1 MNMKEEALL
10 RVENLTKI
18 FRTGFLGK
26 GEKIIAVNDV
36 SFFLKKGEVLSLIGE
51 SGSGKTTIARLILKL
66 LKPTSGRIYYEDT
79 DIWEISDKD
88 YWRKVQA
95 IFQDPYASF
104 NSFYK
109 VERTLKNVFK
119 LFPDKISKGEKDKK
133 VHEALEKIGLNP
145 KEVLGKHPFELSGG
159 QMQRLLLAR
168 CLIID
173 PEVIIADEPTSM
185 VDASMRVILLNIFKE
200 LSKKADKSI
209 IFITHDISQAFYISD
224 RVLVMYR
231 GRIVENGPVEQI
243 LFSPQHPYTKR
254 LISDVPK
261 LHEKFKFTLT

>member
-1 MNMKEEALL
+1 ML

-26 GEKIIAVNDV
+26 GEEIIAVNEV
-36 SFFLKKGEVLSLIGE
+36 SFLLRKGEILSLIGE
-51 SGSGKTTIARLILKL
+51 SGSGKTTVARLILKL
-66 LKPTSGRIYYEDT
+66 LRPTSGHIYYKDT
-79 DIWEISDKD
+79 DIWDIPSKT
-88 YWRKVQA
+88 YWRKIQA

-109 VERTLKNVFK
+109 VDRILKNVFK
-119 LFPDKISKGEKDKK
+119 LFPDKISEEEKDRKIYE
-133 VHEALEKIGLNP
+133 VLERIGLDP

-185 VDASMRVILLNIFKE
+185 IDASMRVILLNILKE
-200 LSKKADKSI
+200 LSNKAGKSI
-209 IFITHDISQAFYISD
+209 IFITHDISQAFYVSD

-231 GRIVENGPVEQI
+231 GRIVESDSVEHI